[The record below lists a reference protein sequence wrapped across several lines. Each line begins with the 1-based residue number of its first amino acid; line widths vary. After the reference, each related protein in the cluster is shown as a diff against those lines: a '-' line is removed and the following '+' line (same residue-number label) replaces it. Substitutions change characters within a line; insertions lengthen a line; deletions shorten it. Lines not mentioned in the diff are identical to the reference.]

1 LASFRRRSWANAV
14 AHCRTSS
21 PAGLSSTLPKPFIPR
36 INARKSHPTRCK
48 SRSEDATLLH
58 LALSHFV
65 PHPHPHPLVG
75 PNRHASLVKQ
85 TSLRN
90 AEVLASWRQFGGRGV
105 LPRRTEPVE
114 GRALRLGERR
124 VCEAGYEGMIGR
136 TLGEEEEIAATGNRS
151 RFSDARQVLRS
162 RPPLKKEAVAASAFV
177 GVGRLPSNRRA
188 SSLSPQVDWTLIV
201 VRVWFF
207 FGFLCDDKV
216 VSHYVYSHPIV
227 PCTLEKVDCDRPS
240 SSCTL
245 HVIYRALVNLFNYQE
260 KSFSP
265 PPFPTYVEW
274 NRLDSISIVSACILG
289 PSTDHAW
296 C

>member
-1 LASFRRRSWANAV
+1 MIPTTVIGIFQAEIAGE
-14 AHCRTSS
+14 CGSS
-21 PAGLSSTLPKPFIPR
+21 SLQDVVTRGPLIHFAQTIYPSDKC
-36 INARKSHPTRCK
+36 AQSHPTRCK

-58 LALSHFV
+58 LALPAPPCGSES
-65 PHPHPHPLVG
+65 P
-75 PNRHASLVKQ
+75 RELVKQ

-105 LPRRTEPVE
+105 LPRWTEPVE

-188 SSLSPQVDWTLIV
+188 FLAIPPSRLVFDRRACLV
-201 VRVWFF
+201 FF
-207 FGFLCDDKV
+207 L
-216 VSHYVYSHPIV
+216 VSFVM
-227 PCTLEKVDCDRPS
+227 TR
-240 SSCTL
+240 
-245 HVIYRALVNLFNYQE
+245 
-260 KSFSP
+260 
-265 PPFPTYVEW
+265 
-274 NRLDSISIVSACILG
+274 
-289 PSTDHAW
+289 
-296 C
+296 